1 MGVLEFIS
9 AIVGA
14 LVGGL
19 GGFFGGLLYFKQTK
33 KSKEIDNES
42 KLAAEWEKLYREQK
56 AITDKNSEK
65 IGYLTERV
73 NLLTI
78 RVEKSEP
85 FICTNTSCQQR
96 LNYFIKNNEN
106 EKQQN

>member
-9 AIVGA
+9 AIVGV
-14 LVGGL
+14 LVGGI
-19 GGFFGGLLYFKQTK
+19 GGVLFYRQTK

-65 IGYLTERV
+65 IGRLTEKV

-106 EKQQN
+106 EKHES

>member
-14 LVGGL
+14 LVGGI
-19 GGFFGGLLYFKQTK
+19 GGVLFYRQTK

-65 IGYLTERV
+65 IGMLTEKV

-96 LNYFIKNNEN
+96 LNYFIKNSEN
-106 EKQQN
+106 ERD

>member
-14 LVGGL
+14 LVGGI
-19 GGFFGGLLYFKQTK
+19 GGVLFYRQTK

-65 IGYLTERV
+65 IGRLTEKV

-96 LNYFIKNNEN
+96 LNYFIKNSEN
-106 EKQQN
+106 EKQEC

>member
-14 LVGGL
+14 LVGGI
-19 GGFFGGLLYFKQTK
+19 GGVLFYRQTK

-65 IGYLTERV
+65 IGRLTEKV

-106 EKQQN
+106 EKQEN

>member
-14 LVGGL
+14 LVGGI
-19 GGFFGGLLYFKQTK
+19 GGVLFYRQTK

-65 IGYLTERV
+65 IGMLTEKV

-96 LNYFIKNNEN
+96 LNYFIKNSEN
-106 EKQQN
+106 EKD

>member
-14 LVGGL
+14 VVGGI
-19 GGFFGGLLYFKQTK
+19 GGVLFYKQTK
-33 KSKEIDNES
+33 RGKEIENES
-42 KLAAEWEKLYREQK
+42 KLSAEWEKLYREQK

-65 IGYLTERV
+65 IGRLTEQV

-78 RVEKSEP
+78 RVEKAEP
-85 FICTNTSCQQR
+85 YICTNIDCELR
-96 LNYFIKNNEN
+96 KNNFNKKPLNN
-106 EKQQN
+106 EKE

>member
-1 MGVLEFIS
+1 MGVLEFILG
-9 AIVGA
+9 IVTA
-14 LVGGL
+14 VL
-19 GGFFGGLLYFKQTK
+19 GFFGGIFFHKQK
-33 KSKEIDNES
+33 KKGLQIENES

-65 IGYLTERV
+65 IGRLTEKV

-96 LNYFIKNNEN
+96 LNYFIKNSEN
-106 EKQQN
+106 EKQES

>member
-14 LVGGL
+14 LVGGI
-19 GGFFGGLLYFKQTK
+19 GGVLFYRQTK

-65 IGYLTERV
+65 IGLLTEKV
-73 NLLTI
+73 NLLTV

-96 LNYFIKNNEN
+96 LNYFIKNTE
-106 EKQQN
+106 Q

>member
-14 LVGGL
+14 LVGGI
-19 GGFFGGLLYFKQTK
+19 GGVLFYRQTK

-65 IGYLTERV
+65 IGRLTEKV